1 MTRPTTCEGRH
12 RNARHHVKDGIG
24 GNFPLYSRAPLLSR
38 GFAKKVFRKIFGKSV
53 DNADTAVYNERRQA
67 ETAGKTEGE
76 KSMII
81 DIILDRYDDERDGLP
96 HAYDPREFYWEVMKW
111 SDLNPHA
118 DLITSAMDGGT
129 EDDVRRELCAY
140 IDAEDYNPSI
150 KFWINGRTWIS

>member
-1 MTRPTTCEGRH
+1 M
-12 RNARHHVKDGIG
+12 
-24 GNFPLYSRAPLLSR
+24 
-38 GFAKKVFRKIFGKSV
+38 
-53 DNADTAVYNERRQA
+53 YNERRQA

-81 DIILDRYDDERDGLP
+81 DIILDRYDDERDGVP

-118 DLITSAMDGGT
+118 DLITRAMDGGT

-140 IDAEDYNPSI
+140 IDANDYNPDI
-150 KFWINGRTWIS
+150 KFWINGRTWIN